1 MVYEMRFQTV
11 DPARRAEYVKIY
23 RVAVQGCKAAGSTGV
38 TRLELHADAFFPVG
52 VTGPGDAAGDL
63 ERAQAAGRRD
73 DDPSAVIVILL
84 WESKEHLARWRD
96 TPSYKLFRAAVEGFQ
111 TKKSHGG
118 FYLAETI

>member
-23 RVAVQGCKAAGSTGV
+23 REAVQGCKDAGSSGG
-38 TRLELHADAFFPVG
+38 LILCS
-52 VTGPGDAAGDL
+52 
-63 ERAQAAGRRD
+63 D
-73 DDPSAVIVILL
+73 DDPASVIVILK
-84 WESKEHLARWRD
+84 WESKEHLARWRG
-96 TPSYKLFRAAVEGFQ
+96 TPSYKSFRAAVEGLQ